1 MSIDI
6 ILILVLVII
15 GLLAVFFYIKKRLD
29 KISASESQNQGLAL
43 LNQNLQGIEQKIN
56 AQLNQLSSHL
66 GGLSEIARG
75 IQSFNE
81 FLKSPKFR
89 GNIGEEVLRDLL
101 EQYFSKKHF
110 VLQYKFKSG
119 ERVDAILKTQEG
131 LIPIDA
137 KFPLENFQKWVRAKE
152 EEEEKERCFRAF
164 ISDVKKHISKIS
176 EKYIL
181 PEEGTVDFAVMYI
194 PSETIYYEIIRSD
207 IDLTEYARKKR
218 VYFTSPNSFYYFLKI
233 IMMSMQGAQIQESAK
248 KILKILEA
256 IRVDGEKFAK
266 TLRLV
271 NTHFNNAKN
280 ALEQAN
286 SEYRNLSSKINET
299 KLLE

>member
-1 MSIDI
+1 MSIDS

-137 KFPLENFQKWVRAKE
+137 KFPLENFQKWVRAK
-152 EEEEKERCFRAF
+152 EEEKERCFRAF

>member
-1 MSIDI
+1 MSIDS

-152 EEEEKERCFRAF
+152 EEKERCFRAF

-271 NTHFNNAKN
+271 NAHFNNAKN